1 MVAGLR
7 PPSKSF
13 RGGAPGHGGWSQ
25 PPANGRSLNRGMHPS
40 VARVKEEVR
49 KILAV
54 AIFFSVA
61 FCLIVLADRLL
72 MRGSGIEIA
81 GYARAIVGGLI
92 VAKVLLIVDLLP
104 LVHAFPGKPLVH
116 NIVWKSTIYVAASI
130 VYRYLEPLVKF
141 LFKGAGLAAAHH
153 GAIGELAQPRFWAIE
168 IWLAMLLV
176 VFVTMRELT
185 RVVGNN
191 TMKLIFFGVG
201 DKSAAEI
208 RFRDAA

>member
-1 MVAGLR
+1 M
-7 PPSKSF
+7 
-13 RGGAPGHGGWSQ
+13 Q
-25 PPANGRSLNRGMHPS
+25 PS
-40 VARVKEEVR
+40 VARVKEEIR
-49 KILAV
+49 KVLGT

-61 FCLIVLADRLL
+61 FCLIVLADRLVGT
-72 MRGSGIEIA
+72 GSEFEMGSFF
-81 GYARAIVGGLI
+81 RAVVGGLI

-116 NIVWKSTIYVAASI
+116 NIIWKSTVYVAASI

-153 GAIGELAQPRFWAIE
+153 GALGELARPRFWAIE
-168 IWLAMLLV
+168 IWLAMLLL

-185 RVVGNN
+185 RVMGNN